1 MASPGGASLQRIRSL
16 PQFFFFLFKKQ
27 QQQFVR
33 AICCHDKQSLPRS
46 TEAGNSGDG
55 HLVVPVTAEHFRMVD
70 LSHMGCL
77 AAAFS
82 SCIISSYIFN
92 AE

>member
-1 MASPGGASLQRIRSL
+1 MARLGGASLQRIRSL
-16 PQFFFFLFKKQ
+16 PHFFFLFKKQ

-33 AICCHDKQSLPRS
+33 AICCHDKQSLPPS
-46 TEAGNSGDG
+46 TEGGNSGGG
-55 HLVVPVTAEHFRMVD
+55 HLVAPVTAEHFRRVD
-70 LSHMGCL
+70 LFHTGCL